1 MLLTAL
7 TKLDKEVAE
16 FKGDNKATV
25 VHIPVAD
32 TLKSFCRQDAEFAQA
47 VAQSDK
53 TLSDCCKEI
62 MKGVGGAVS
71 DLEVY
76 KKAVQF
82 YFAGAEIEM
91 NMTIKVNPAEDKP
104 ESGINNIINLN
115 LDDLFD

>member
-47 VAQSDK
+47 IAQSDK
-53 TLSDCCKEI
+53 TLSDCCSEI
-62 MKGVGGAVS
+62 MKGVGGAIS
-71 DLEVY
+71 DIEVY

-82 YFAGAEIEM
+82 YFESAEVEM
-91 NMTIKVNPAEDKP
+91 HMTIKTDLHAP
-104 ESGINNIINLN
+104 ESGMDNIINLN